1 MENTRPRKDHGP
13 EDGRGGSRKTFWTA
27 AWLWGREMKEPETIS
42 KNKRNF
48 RTVLDSEKSR
58 EDSTGCSHVPHTQLP
73 LLLHLMSVCSLVVT
87 SDLVWIWEESV
98 RPSFTYISLA
108 FALCT
113 PGHGI
118 PIRTAHPVSSASQVA
133 GLWLLLRRLFW
144 VTVVLWRTS
153 QVLRVFC
160 RPCPRW
166 GLSGVSPQ
174 LDRGP
179 GFH

>member
-1 MENTRPRKDHGP
+1 MENTRPRKDRGP

-42 KNKRNF
+42 KNKLNF

-73 LLLHLMSVCSLVVT
+73 LLLHLTSACSLVVT
-87 SDLVWIWEESV
+87 SDLVWLWEESV
-98 RPSFTYISLA
+98 KPSFTQISLA
-108 FALCT
+108 FALCP
-113 PGHGI
+113 PGSQDPHQDG
-118 PIRTAHPVSSASQVA
+118 TSVSSASQVA

-144 VTVVLWRTS
+144 MTVVLWRTS
-153 QVLRVFC
+153 QVLSVFC
-160 RPCPRW
+160 RLCPSW
-166 GLSGVSPQ
+166 DLSDVSPQ
-174 LDRGP
+174 LDGGP